1 MPSSSSQNSNQP
13 QALALKQ
20 AANWQC
26 RACGRLCRRH
36 HELVADFAMRVG
48 HDIEDIQAHPRRWV
62 LHITKLHPETR
73 KKNNSQNNTPIGLSK
88 TTLGTHAPAT
98 STIVLC
104 GSCHRAHHNYQR
116 RQRQQQQHYQR
127 QEQTG
132 QLTLKDIR
140 LPLAGLQLSLH
151 EWCTPYEIVNP
162 QPPRSRRIK
171 PPKPLG

>member
-1 MPSSSSQNSNQP
+1 MPPSSQNSNQL
-13 QALALKQ
+13 QALTLKQ

-62 LHITKLHPETR
+62 LHITKLPPEIQ
-73 KKNNSQNNTPIGLSK
+73 KNNNSRHHPPMGLSR
-88 TTLGTHAPAT
+88 TTLDTQAPSR
-98 STIVLC
+98 STLVLC

-116 RQRQQQQHYQR
+116 RQRQQRQQYQQ

-151 EWCTPYEIVNP
+151 EWGTPYEIVNP
-162 QPPRSRRIK
+162 QPARRRMKASRTSD
-171 PPKPLG
+171 

>member
-1 MPSSSSQNSNQP
+1 MPSSSQNSKQP
-13 QALALKQ
+13 QALTLKQ

-36 HELVADFAMRVG
+36 NELVADFALRVG
-48 HDIEDIQAHPRRWV
+48 HDIDDIQAHPRRWV
-62 LHITKLHPETR
+62 LHVTKLQPDIQ
-73 KKNNSQNNTPIGLSK
+73 KNNNSCHHPTSLSK
-88 TTLGTHAPAT
+88 TTLDTHAPSGA
-98 STIVLC
+98 IIALC

-116 RQRQQQQHYQR
+116 RQRQQRQQYQQ

-151 EWCTPYEIVNP
+151 EWGTPYEIVNP
-162 QPPRSRRIK
+162 QPPRRRMK
-171 PPKPLG
+171 APRT